1 MSTTASPLVWSTIL
15 YLGLTGAS
23 PASEQP
29 LSAIDWL
36 QDPAPINLSDPLQ
49 VALPGPSD
57 ASGPDQTGVS
67 VPEIE
72 VTPLGETRA
81 DAAGLLSSQATGLPA
96 TLWRESPTDTLV
108 ALMQRLPPD
117 PLPALQSL
125 YYTLLLA
132 EAEAPSDTR
141 DDSLFLNARLD
152 ALRKLGAVD
161 PALALADQAG
171 ATDRSVFDPWFEL
184 SLLTGAEDTACAALA
199 ARPELTARYDTRIFC
214 LARTGD
220 WTTAALTF
228 QTARAIGALEPR
240 TANLLE
246 AFLDPELI
254 GASPGTAPA
263 AATMTPLLFR
273 LHEAVG
279 TPLPTANLP
288 REYAMAD
295 LRGFSGWKAE
305 IEAAE
310 RLTHSG
316 ALPANT
322 LLGLYTDQS
331 PAASGGVWNRAAG
344 VQALESAIERR
355 DTDAIAE
362 VLPPLWQA
370 MRREGLAV
378 AFAALFANSLA
389 DLPLDEST
397 RRLAFQ
403 IALLSPDYQRLA
415 PRLVGARDEERFLA
429 SIARG
434 TPDPALARRAGQQA
448 VVAGFTASNAS
459 SDHADL
465 LKEGRLGQAILL
477 AALQLDA
484 AGPNATRD
492 IEAGIATLRA
502 LGLEETARKAALEIL
517 LLRGGT

>member
-1 MSTTASPLVWSTIL
+1 MSTKASSSVVSAL
-15 YLGLTGAS
+15 LGLTLAGA
-23 PASEQP
+23 PRASEEP

-36 QDPAPINLSDPLQ
+36 QDPVPINLSDPLQ
-49 VALPGPSD
+49 VALPGFSE
-57 ASGPDQTGVS
+57 ASLPDQTGVS
-67 VPEIE
+67 LPSIE

-81 DAAGLLSSQATGLPA
+81 DAAGLLSSQTTGLPA
-96 TLWRESPTDTLV
+96 TLWRESTTDTLV

-132 EAEAPSDTR
+132 EAEPPSDAR
-141 DDSLFLNARLD
+141 GESLFLNARLD

-171 ATDRSVFDPWFEL
+171 ATDRSVFDAWFEL
-184 SLLTGAEDTACAALA
+184 SLLTGTEDTACSALA
-199 ARPELTARYDTRIFC
+199 AKPDLTARYDTRIFC

-220 WTTAALTF
+220 WTTAALTL
-228 QTARAIGALEPR
+228 QTAQAIGVLEPR

-254 GASPGTAPA
+254 GASPETAPT

-279 TPLPTANLP
+279 APLPTANLP

-344 VQALESAIERR
+344 VQALERALKQR
-355 DTDAIAE
+355 DGDAVAE
-362 VLPPLWQA
+362 ILPPLWQA

-389 DLPLDEST
+389 ELPLDDVT

-403 IALLSPDYQRLA
+403 IAMLSPDYETLA
-415 PRLVGARDEERFLA
+415 DKLVGARDDEQFLA
-429 SIARG
+429 SVARG
-434 TPDPALARRAGQQA
+434 APNAALARSLGEQA
-448 VVAGFTASNAS
+448 VVAGFAASGAS
-459 SDHADL
+459 RDHAGL
-465 LKEGRLGQAILL
+465 LNEGRLGQAILL
-477 AALQLDA
+477 AAMQLDA
-484 AGPNATRD
+484 AGPNAARD
-492 IEAGIATLRA
+492 IEAGLATLRA
-502 LGLEETARKAALEIL
+502 LGLEETARRTALEIL
-517 LLRGGT
+517 LLRSRT